1 VMSLNSSN
9 KFILRV
15 FFCVN

>member
-1 VMSLNSSN
+1 MSLNSSN